1 MKESLLIL
9 NRCISPSTFCN
20 WSSKAPIQD
29 RRSQRL
35 VVGFCRT
42 SLCWMTHWN
51 ATQKNVSSSNNL
63 LCVWW
68 CLEKYRFISS
78 KGVLVLRYQDTRHNR
93 TGSVLPVVICTAK
106 TRVATQSQSRL
117 MKHHLVRTF
126 CLDGTVPGSRPTLP
140 VLVCWC
146 RHVDMVCRHPVLHS
160 YISGY
165 HRNLVKF
172 MYIAYWNF
180 FLCTWN
186 VDYKPIQGP
195 VIELFNLIF

>member
-1 MKESLLIL
+1 MRNIRGKCQSMNLQQWMTMRRSTMKESLLIL
-9 NRCISPSTFCN
+9 NRCISPSPFCN

-93 TGSVLPVVICTAK
+93 TGSVLISHMYGKDESGHTITIVLDEASSCTYFLFRRNN
-106 TRVATQSQSRL
+106 TR
-117 MKHHLVRTF
+117 
-126 CLDGTVPGSRPTLP
+126 
-140 VLVCWC
+140 
-146 RHVDMVCRHPVLHS
+146 
-160 YISGY
+160 
-165 HRNLVKF
+165 
-172 MYIAYWNF
+172 
-180 FLCTWN
+180 
-186 VDYKPIQGP
+186 
-195 VIELFNLIF
+195 